1 MEGRKKMSA
10 RDDIYARLRTSL
22 DAGGSI
28 NQRRTAVA
36 DRIAAP
42 PRIALMERVH
52 NIDLVETFK
61 QRAGDLGVTLSHVAA
76 LADLGPAVADYL
88 RAHNLA
94 QTAKI
99 SPDLAN
105 LNVVWPASL
114 DVTAGGTDGNDPVGV
129 ALARAGVAETGTV
142 VMASGAA
149 SPTKLNYLPESHIVV
164 LAASAIVASYEQ
176 GLDIARG
183 QDQAALLPR
192 TINWISGPSRTAD
205 IEQTILVGVHGP
217 KRIHIVIVDDLK

>member
-1 MEGRKKMSA
+1 MSA
-10 RDDIYARLRTSL
+10 RDDIFARLRTPL

-28 NQRRTAVA
+28 NQRRMAVA
-36 DRIAAP
+36 DRIAAS
-42 PRIALMERVH
+42 PRIAVMARVQ
-52 NIDLVETFK
+52 NVDLIETFK
-61 QRAGDLGVTLSHVAA
+61 QRARDLGVTLSHVAA

-99 SPDLAN
+99 SPELAG
-105 LNVVWPASL
+105 LNVTWPASL
-114 DVTAGGTDGNDPVGV
+114 DVTSGGTDGNDPVGV

-142 VMASGAA
+142 VMASGPA

-164 LAASAIVASYEQ
+164 LPASAVVASYEQ
-176 GLDIARG
+176 GVDIARG
-183 QDQAALLPR
+183 DQALLPR

-217 KRIHIVIVDDLK
+217 KRIHIVIVDDLT